1 MPHASLETLNSVLV
15 LIVSGFA
22 VELTLSLRG
31 DIEVELL
38 SKDGII
44 KTLGTLT
51 NEPVGFLIRL
61 SL

>member
-22 VELTLSLRG
+22 VELILSLRG
-31 DIEVELL
+31 DIEVGLL

-51 NEPVGFLIRL
+51 NEPVGF
-61 SL
+61 